1 MKTNQLQTNIPDGW
15 KFHKLDDLLTFVV
28 DNRGKTP
35 PIQSSGIPMAEVNAI
50 GDKNIKYSEITKFVS
65 EETYKTW
72 FRKHL
77 EKNDILFSTVG
88 RTASCSIYTAD
99 IKTVIAQNL
108 IGLRFGK
115 DNPEF
120 MFYLLTQD
128 KNNQEF
134 KNIEMS
140 AAQPSVKVS
149 QMIHLEFL
157 LPPLSEQNRIVS
169 VLQTWDSLAEKLN
182 EKIEVKKH
190 IKKGLIQDLLSGKK
204 RLSNFKDKW
213 NIVKLSDIGVFSKG
227 SGITKEE
234 LSETGFNAVRY
245 GELYTKHN
253 IQIKNIYSFIPS
265 SIIQNTKKM
274 QYGDILFA
282 GSGETIDE
290 IGKSAAYLLKEDCYA
305 GGDIVIFRPKKADS
319 LFLSYFLNN
328 GEARKKL
335 REMGQGQSVVHI
347 YKSDIENLKVCIPSE
362 IEQIA
367 IANILTIAD
376 KEITELEKKL
386 SIIREQKLYLLNN
399 LITGKIRTPETL
411 STKLTK

>member
-157 LPPLSEQNRIVS
+157 VPPLPEQNRIVS
-169 VLQTWDSLAEKLN
+169 VLETWDKLI
-182 EKIEVKKH
+182 EKIEQKIKTKKQ
-190 IKKGLIQDLLSGKK
+190 IKKALMQDLLSGKK
-204 RLSNFKDKW
+204 RLS
-213 NIVKLSDIGVFSKG
+213 
-227 SGITKEE
+227 
-234 LSETGFNAVRY
+234 GFN
-245 GELYTKHN
+245 EKW
-253 IQIKNIYSFIPS
+253 
-265 SIIQNTKKM
+265 
-274 QYGDILFA
+274 
-282 GSGETIDE
+282 ET
-290 IGKSAAYLLKEDCYA
+290 
-305 GGDIVIFRPKKADS
+305 R
-319 LFLSYFLNN
+319 
-328 GEARKKL
+328 KL
-335 REMGQGQSVVHI
+335 RECLTIRHGKPQKEVESPDGKYPILGTGGEFGRATKFLYDKPSVLIGRKGTIDKPKYIDTPFWTVDTLFYTEI
-347 YKSDIENLKVCIPSE
+347 KKSIDPKFLYYIFLTINWKLYNEGSGVPSLSASTISSIKVSIPKE
-362 IEQIA
+362 EKEQKA
-367 IANILTIAD
+367 IANILTTSD
-376 KEITELEKKL
+376 EEITELEKKL
-386 SIIREQKLYLLNN
+386 SIIKEQKRYLINN
-399 LITGKIRTPETL
+399 LIAGTIRTPETL
-411 STKLTK
+411 SSKLTK